1 MPAKL
6 PDSAI
11 SNLWLGRQR
20 IVLRLVL
27 ALVGFHL
34 RLFRFGINTVGGIL
48 LLRLLFVLV
57 VLFLGGGLFHDRLDG
72 RHSSCA
78 APPGL
83 ESIFQSTYP
92 FGSFALRDRLR
103 VG

>member
-1 MPAKL
+1 MSAKL

-11 SNLWLGRQR
+11 SNLLLGRQR
-20 IVLRLVL
+20 IVLLLVL

-34 RLFRFGINTVGGIL
+34 WLFRFGINAARGIFF
-48 LLRLLFVLV
+48 LRLLFVLV
-57 VLFLGGGLFHDRLDG
+57 ALFLVGGLFHDRLDG

-83 ESIFQSTYP
+83 ESIFQSTHP
-92 FGSFALRDRLR
+92 SGSPALRDRLR